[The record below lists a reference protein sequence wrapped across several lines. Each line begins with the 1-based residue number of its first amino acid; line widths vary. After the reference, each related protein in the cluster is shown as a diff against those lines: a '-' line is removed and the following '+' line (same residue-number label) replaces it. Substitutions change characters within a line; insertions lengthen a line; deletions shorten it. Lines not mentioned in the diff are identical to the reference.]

1 MGLVT
6 TLTYTFTQRSR
17 VLSALSKAL
26 LSIAAA
32 VSVYTETVGRARA
45 AAELTRMG
53 YHVEAKRLMLG
64 EDLS

>member
-26 LSIAAA
+26 LSIAAS
-32 VSVYTETVGRARA
+32 VSVYAETVGRARA

>member
-26 LSIAAA
+26 LSIAAS
-32 VSVYTETVGRARA
+32 VSVYTEIVGRARA

>member
-6 TLTYTFTQRSR
+6 TLTYTFTYTNR
-17 VLSALSKAL
+17 VLSALGKAL
-26 LSIAAA
+26 LSMAAA
-32 VSVYTETVGRARA
+32 ISVYTETVGRARA

-64 EDLS
+64 ENLS

>member
-26 LSIAAA
+26 LSMAAA

-64 EDLS
+64 EELS

>member
-1 MGLVT
+1 MT

-17 VLSALSKAL
+17 VLSALGKAL
-26 LSIAAA
+26 LSMAAA
-32 VSVYTETVGRARA
+32 ISVYTETVGRARA